1 MINITQSQWERVAV
15 TQKQRLKK
23 SRVIPRGKDALKAV
37 LRKTERKRSSCGGGG
52 GEQNQPTSQKHDE
65 GEVAAEQ
72 LTSELEG
79 EVAAEQ
85 LTSELAG
92 LRKRKTVSLLFVA

>member
-1 MINITQSQWERVAV
+1 V
-15 TQKQRLKK
+15 
-23 SRVIPRGKDALKAV
+23 GK
-37 LRKTERKRSSCGGGG
+37 SSCHSKAKAQEVKSNSQRKGCSEGCAKENREEEIELRGGGG